1 MTARVCG
8 KSGKRAV
15 CGLRVTANA
24 LTARICGKGAEN
36 VPFAVLRVKA
46 NIFLLPRA
54 FAAEKRQTCRLRFCT
69 LRRMLLLP
77 RVCGKSGKRAAC
89 GFALYDECFCYRA
102 FAAKERQMCRLRFCT
117 LRQIFFI
124 TAHVCGKGE
133 VNVPFAVLHVKANAF
148 VTARLRKKRKTC
160 RLRFC
165 TLRRM
170 LLLPRVCGK
179 GEANV
184 PLAVLHV
191 KANIFYYRARLRQ
204 RRSKRAVC
212 GFAR

>member
-1 MTARVCG
+1 MRSCQFLLRGTYFYYRTRLRQKRG
-8 KSGKRAV
+8 KLAV
-15 CGLRVTANA
+15 CG
-24 LTARICGKGAEN
+24 
-36 VPFAVLRVKA
+36 
-46 NIFLLPRA
+46 
-54 FAAEKRQTCRLRFCT
+54 
-69 LRRMLLLP
+69 
-77 RVCGKSGKRAAC
+77 
-89 GFALYDECFCYRA
+89 
-102 FAAKERQMCRLRFCT
+102 FCT
-117 LRQIFFI
+117 LRQKFFI
-124 TAHVCGKGE
+124 TARVCGKGE
-133 VNVPFAVLHVKANAF
+133 VNVPFAVLHFKANAF